1 MSLSEQLKRVGEQ
14 ASDVRRDRVGAPTG
28 FEPGVRYESDGSRLV
43 TTPAMTALLDDES
56 AWRDA
61 VESLG
66 VQVPDGWRVRLVEMR
81 FDPAAWHRDKDGD
94 GTAYTQP
101 VWRYR
106 FAVEQ
111 NAASLDQVDIDDL
124 FASVRARKSVKAASC
139 VDDVTF
145 VVMFADM
152 QIGKKDQEGGIDV
165 IVEKVVTATDLA
177 VQQLKQLRKM
187 NVKPKSIMLAY
198 LGDCIEGFV
207 SQNGRLAWRTDLTLT
222 EMLRV
227 YRRLV
232 LHAID
237 AFLPYCEQML
247 VTAIPGNHGETM
259 RSPVTT
265 RADDSFDIDAVSAV
279 ADACALNEERYG
291 RVSFLFPREDEL
303 TVTLDVSG
311 TIVTL
316 AHGHQFRRGDAIAW
330 WSKQA
335 AGMTNAGESTLLLA
349 GHLHHFKIATAGP
362 RTFIQAPALD
372 TGSAWFKESQGVSSP
387 SGLVTLTVGNQ
398 TWDHLRVMTL

>member
-1 MSLSEQLKRVGEQ
+1 MSLSDQLKQIGEQ
-14 ASDVRRDRVGAPTG
+14 AQDVRRDRAAAPSG
-28 FEPGVRYESDGSRLV
+28 FEPGVKYQSDGSRLV
-43 TTPAMTALLDDES
+43 TTPAMNVLLDDEH

-106 FAVEQ
+106 FAVEE
-111 NAASLDQVDIDDL
+111 NISAVDQIDVDDL
-124 FASVRARKSVKAASC
+124 FASVRRRKSVKQQVC

-152 QIGKKDQEGGIDV
+152 QIGKKDEQGGIDV
-165 IVEKVVTATDLA
+165 IVEKVLTATDAA
-177 VQQLKQLRKM
+177 VEQLKLLRKM
-187 NVKPKSIMLAY
+187 NVKPKNIMLAY

-237 AFLPYCEQML
+237 AFLPYCESML
-247 VTAIPGNHGETM
+247 VASIPGNHGETM

-265 RADDSFDIDAVSAV
+265 RADDSFDTDAVSAV
-279 ADACALNEERYG
+279 ADALALNPDRYSK
-291 RVSFLFPREDEL
+291 VSFVFPREDEL
-303 TVTLDVSG
+303 TLTLDVSG

-316 AHGHQFRRGDAIAW
+316 AHGHQFKRGDAVSW
-330 WSKQA
+330 WSQQA
-335 AGMTNAGESTLLLA
+335 AGMTNAGDSTVLLA
-349 GHLHHFKIATAGP
+349 GHLHHFKIVTAGP

-372 TGSAWFKESQGVSSP
+372 PGSAWFKEQTGLAAP
-387 SGLVTLTVGNQ
+387 SGLVTLTVGNG
-398 TWDHLRVMTL
+398 TWDHLRVLKA